1 MRRDPTQRTCCLIGL
16 TNAPSAGSDNI
27 SSWKQTICR
36 ATDCRDSPPAYYS
49 LMVTCAAGAI
59 TVPNY
64 AFPNHRTQWPVSC
77 FAVTGWDWDH
87 LGDGTL
93 ALAPSVVP
101 LKTSQSQSWKLRA
114 KIFRSDCYS
123 HKSAVSSYIAFNTW
137 SLLTCVNS
145 WCILQIKKIPFKHHL
160 WPYKN
165 ISII

>member
-16 TNAPSAGSDNI
+16 TNAPSAGPDNI

-36 ATDCRDSPPAYYS
+36 ATDCGDFFLFFFFLPSYYS

-77 FAVTGWDWDH
+77 FAVRGWDSDH
-87 LGDGTL
+87 LGAGTL
-93 ALAPSVVP
+93 AAPSVVP
-101 LKTSQSQSWKLRA
+101 HKTSQSQSWKLRA
-114 KIFRSDCYS
+114 KIFRSHCCS

-137 SLLTCVNS
+137 SLLMSVNS
-145 WCILQIKKIPFKHHL
+145 WCILQTKKIPFKHHL
-160 WPYKN
+160 RP
-165 ISII
+165 